1 MIILWKSSKAT
12 KKNFLGR
19 LINKKWNWSIYKE
32 RQASRASEAWHYIL
46 TSHIYFFNFSK
57 TIYWDKKSI
66 LIYSF
71 LIKFKGSKYWVRRLL
86 SNSKCKPHSCKL
98 PLLDQRISKWPRSG
112 LLLCPRDCGSEKIA
126 ELRRSEKIVK
136 KRRRKTMI
144 KQARLYVPIRKISL
158 QRGEAVWPY
167 IYREVLFIRPSL
179 NEKKTNKG
187 WNTIILKWLLLLLL
201 HVPNSSPATS
211 SCQISDHRRN
221 CKRQISSKK
230 HIKEHMHLF
239 C

>member
-1 MIILWKSSKAT
+1 M
-12 KKNFLGR
+12 
-19 LINKKWNWSIYKE
+19 
-32 RQASRASEAWHYIL
+32 
-46 TSHIYFFNFSK
+46 
-57 TIYWDKKSI
+57 
-66 LIYSF
+66 
-71 LIKFKGSKYWVRRLL
+71 
-86 SNSKCKPHSCKL
+86 
-98 PLLDQRISKWPRSG
+98 
-112 LLLCPRDCGSEKIA
+112 
-126 ELRRSEKIVK
+126 K

-144 KQARLYVPIRKISL
+144 KQARLYVTIRKISL

-221 CKRQISSKK
+221 CKRQISSKNILK
-230 HIKEHMHLF
+230 NTCTYFARTHVAQTHTPKWTQHIDTWKILKQNTCTCPVQHDLRWKYP
-239 C
+239 CYIG